1 MQLLHERPKIG
12 TKHIFLK
19 KIQQTQGHI
28 HVCNKGITASP
39 RPSLRHPTLYQR

>member
-19 KIQQTQGHI
+19 KNSTNSGTYT
-28 HVCNKGITASP
+28 C
-39 RPSLRHPTLYQR
+39 L

>member
-28 HVCNKGITASP
+28 YVCNN
-39 RPSLRHPTLYQR
+39 RDNSLP